1 MSWLGFFKKEEIKI
15 KLSLNESVS
24 KINEEKD
31 KLELKTRN
39 IKKEIRHNLMLL
51 ISNLRLQIKVLR
63 SIDLEHRKEHERIKI
78 IVLENL
84 SFYVSHLERLIE
96 NLEKIDETL
105 DMDQYIAEIQNNFNR
120 FKKESHN
127 SFEKAT
133 VLIGRE
139 LEEVQGLIKKAFQNF
154 NQIIDENKEI
164 FEKIVLI
171 KDLQNKIQEVHN
183 KRKIQEEISDSINN
197 LVKTKGELQT
207 EKILIEKQYED
218 FKNSKKFREFIEQ
231 KEKTK
236 KNQDELN
243 QEVFRLKEKI
253 NIKFLLKSFHDNK
266 ERSNLLLGYRDNFL
280 NALEEDKGLEIIK
293 ITKEVLNIDIDEDI
307 SSIKQRQLKVENK
320 NDLEKED
327 NFFSDKIKNINL
339 EIMNT
344 KNQVEEENK
353 KLIRF
358 NEKEKQLI
366 IEFNKQIKNLIGEVE
381 ITT

>member
-133 VLIGRE
+133 ILIGRE

-253 NIKFLLKSFHDNK
+253 NIKFLLKRFHDNK